1 MPSFQIHSVGLFMP
15 GHVRDGNMAGLLFF
29 GRKEMNIRRNK
40 RGYWERIPRNDTLKI
55 VLVTLI
61 LANAWLLAQILR
73 ATGII

>member
-1 MPSFQIHSVGLFMP
+1 MP

>member
-1 MPSFQIHSVGLFMP
+1 
-15 GHVRDGNMAGLLFF
+15 
-29 GRKEMNIRRNK
+29 MNIRRNK